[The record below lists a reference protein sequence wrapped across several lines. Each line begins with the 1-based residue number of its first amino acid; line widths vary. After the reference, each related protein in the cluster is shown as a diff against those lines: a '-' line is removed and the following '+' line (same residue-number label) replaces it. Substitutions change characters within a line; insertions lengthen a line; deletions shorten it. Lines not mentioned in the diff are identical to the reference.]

1 MTRLNF
7 LFTTWEGGG
16 NVPPALEVARKLVQ
30 EGHRVR
36 VMSEECNR
44 VESEATGASFTAW
57 TRALSRSDKF
67 RSSQIA
73 NDWAASSPQ
82 VGLMNIV
89 RDIWCKPALD
99 YARDVLDE
107 LKREQANLIV
117 TCEALFG
124 VMAACESIKQPFVLL
139 CPNISLAGLP
149 GVPPLGPGLMP
160 ARNDEEREMHAQI
173 ATAMRDLLD
182 GGLPYLNEARAALGL
197 PPVTHLIDQFNSA
210 EAELLATSPAFDFPA
225 DSLPDRVRYVGPQVA
240 DPHWTQPWVSPWPTS
255 DTRPL
260 VTVGFSTTF
269 QNHVAVVQNVIDA
282 LASLPVRVLVTRG
295 SSIERRDLEPAA
307 NSVIVDSAPHAAVMR
322 ESAFAVT
329 HGGHGTVIRGLYS
342 RIPLLVIPHGRD
354 QNDNAVR
361 VTARGAGLSLT
372 PDASVDEIRAACQR
386 LLNEPEFKDCAKRLG
401 DAVAYD
407 ADNSTV
413 VQTLESFAKNEQLA
427 PT

>member
-1 MTRLNF
+1 
-7 LFTTWEGGG
+7 
-16 NVPPALEVARKLVQ
+16 
-30 EGHRVR
+30 
-36 VMSEECNR
+36 
-44 VESEATGASFTAW
+44 
-57 TRALSRSDKF
+57 
-67 RSSQIA
+67 
-73 NDWAASSPQ
+73 
-82 VGLMNIV
+82 
-89 RDIWCKPALD
+89 
-99 YARDVLDE
+99 
-107 LKREQANLIV
+107 
-117 TCEALFG
+117 
-124 VMAACESIKQPFVLL
+124 
-139 CPNISLAGLP
+139 
-149 GVPPLGPGLMP
+149 
-160 ARNDEEREMHAQI
+160 
-173 ATAMRDLLD
+173 
-182 GGLPYLNEARAALGL
+182 
-197 PPVTHLIDQFNSA
+197 VTHLIDQFNSA